1 MRQLSLKQHTLRYV
15 LIMLSL
21 VISISLIS
29 FVSIKSLLD
38 ENQQQ
43 KQLEGLKIKAYNV
56 SVRINFYRNIIAT
69 LAQGSKTK
77 ELVIFGE
84 QEEAQKWAQRT
95 QLLIPD
101 SIGVA
106 LFNEDGSILGRKKVL
121 KVGKLCYA
129 DLHNHIQ
136 DIPFKKPTVHRAN
149 PAFAHFDLF
158 SNIIADDENI
168 GVLFASIRL
177 SVLQTLL
184 DELTEQGEHLQLYTG
199 DNELVVETNHYM
211 DKNSVDQNTIHIPD
225 IPVRDTDWYLKA
237 HIEQN
242 KLTDVLVY
250 IALTNSILFIL
261 LSFILYIFSDRLVK
275 TFSSDFKTI
284 HNMLIGLK
292 NHEMSATNIRSRL
305 SETEDIVIDIQNI
318 AEDISESQQ
327 QLVKFSLYDD
337 LTGLLNRRGFN
348 QESARCI
355 DLANRDI
362 ESTIISLDLDYFK
375 QINDNLGHATGD
387 KMLEILA
394 DCIKSTSRT
403 VDVAARLGGD
413 EFCVILVKCSIQQA
427 IRWYEKLSAEF
438 MCQQSQQFELP
449 DDIKPCSLS
458 AGCTLIDEKDTQV
471 SALLSRADEAL
482 YSAKASGRANI
493 KSYVEQ

>member
-1 MRQLSLKQHTLRYV
+1 M
-15 LIMLSL
+15 
-21 VISISLIS
+21 
-29 FVSIKSLLD
+29 
-38 ENQQQ
+38 
-43 KQLEGLKIKAYNV
+43 EGLKIKAYNV

-77 ELVIFGE
+77 ELVVFGDLE
-84 QEEAQKWAQRT
+84 DAQKWAQKT

-106 LFNEDGSILGRKKVL
+106 LFNEDGKILGRKKIL
-121 KVGKLCYA
+121 RVGQLCYA

-136 DIPFKKPTVHRAN
+136 DIPFKKPTVHRDN

-168 GVLFASIRL
+168 GVLFTSIRL

-184 DELTEQGEHLQLYTG
+184 DELTEQGQHLQLYTG

-211 DKNSVDQNTIHIPD
+211 DKNSVDPNTIHIPD

-261 LSFILYIFSDRLVK
+261 LSFILYFFSDRLVK

-292 NHEMSATNIRSRL
+292 NHEMSTTNIRSRL
-305 SETEDIVIDIQNI
+305 SETEDIVVDIQNI
-318 AEDISESQQ
+318 AEDISQSQQ

-355 DLANRDI
+355 DLANRNI
-362 ESTIISLDLDYFK
+362 ESTLISLDLDYFK

-403 VDVAARLGGD
+403 VDVAARLGAMN
-413 EFCVILVKCSIQQA
+413 LV
-427 IRWYEKLSAEF
+427 
-438 MCQQSQQFELP
+438 
-449 DDIKPCSLS
+449 
-458 AGCTLIDEKDTQV
+458 
-471 SALLSRADEAL
+471 
-482 YSAKASGRANI
+482 
-493 KSYVEQ
+493 